1 MNLPTFLKTP
11 GLNKAAFARRIGV
24 SSAML
29 YQFENG
35 IRPIPTKYAAAI
47 ETASGGQVTRQ
58 EMFPDEWESIWPEL
72 ARRRRKTASPPAAL
86 PLPQ

>member
-1 MNLPTFLKTP
+1 MNLPTFLQTP
-11 GLNKAAFARRIGV
+11 GLNKAAFARRIGI

-35 IRPIPTKYAAAI
+35 IRPIPTKYGAAI
-47 ETASGGQVTRQ
+47 EVASGGQVTRQ

-72 ARRRRKTASPPAAL
+72 VRRRRKTGAPPATS
-86 PLPQ
+86 PQPQ